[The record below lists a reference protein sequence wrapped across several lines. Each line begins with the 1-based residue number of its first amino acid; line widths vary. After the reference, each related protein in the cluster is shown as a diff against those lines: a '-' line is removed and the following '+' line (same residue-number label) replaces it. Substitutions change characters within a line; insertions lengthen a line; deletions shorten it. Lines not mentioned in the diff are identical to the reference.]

1 MLTANM
7 SSSINRRKFLRNAGL
22 LTTGVLTARM
32 PALAFSAPYAWN
44 PELPKKLDSAWVRS
58 LYDRGTV
65 TTYLKSKNEL
75 QYIGMPV
82 GGINCGTVYLGGDG
96 RLWLWDIFNRNQEG
110 VEPKEVL
117 WGPYG
122 KNQRG
127 IISRDGACY
136 VQPSK
141 NIRPLQQGFAVL
153 IEWDGKQVI
162 KQLEA
167 DDWDE
172 IAFEATYPV
181 ANIRYTDPK
190 IPVTI
195 SLEAYSP
202 FIALDEHNSG
212 LPATILS
219 FTVHNT
225 SSSEVKVS
233 LLGWLEN
240 KVCIYTADPALH
252 ERVNTVSSGDGLKTV
267 QGTIRVLR
275 RATDAQL
282 DQKHDWGSMAI
293 SAFSDK
299 AMASTNLLF
308 PLNADSFTK
317 PDKDATTVFPDVA
330 MLGSVADQRILPA
343 GAKETYHFAISWYF
357 PNLELKGVQEGKGQ
371 YYQNQFKDAAG
382 VIAYI
387 HANFDK
393 LQSQTKL
400 WKDTWYDSTLP
411 WWFMERT
418 FQNISTLATTT
429 CHRLPNGR
437 FWAWE
442 GVGSCPGNC
451 THVWQ
456 YAQASGR
463 IFPALERDTRERV
476 DLGLA
481 QQPDGGIWFRAELQK
496 RPAIDGQA
504 GTVLRIYR
512 EHQMSKDSG
521 FLQRNWPHIKRA
533 VQFIMLQDKNGDG
546 MEDTPMENTLD
557 AMWAGEIAWIVGL
570 CIAGVRAGQ
579 AMAEEMND
587 TDFAKTCKN
596 YVEKG
601 RRNMEDKLFNGEYFI
616 HRPDPVIGRK
626 KLGSYNTSHIDQ
638 IFGQSWAFQVG
649 LGRVLDK
656 GKTLSALR
664 ALWKYNFTTDVG
676 PYISEHLGGR
686 PYAIPGE
693 GGMIMNT
700 NPKNEPKPYGE
711 EVTWQEGYFN
721 ECMTG
726 FEHQVAA
733 HMMAEGLVDE
743 SLIMTRTIHD
753 RYHAAKRNPFNEI
766 ECSDHYARAMA
777 SHGTFITAC
786 GFEYHGPKQYL
797 RFDPKLSPDNFKAP
811 FTAAE
816 GWGSYEQK
824 RSKSD
829 FTAQVA
835 LKYGLLHLKE
845 LGVVLQSSH
854 RPGKITATLNGKQIP
869 CKLQHG
875 EAAKVIFGDAVV
887 IKEGEVLVL
896 NIA

>member
-1 MLTANM
+1 M
-7 SSSINRRKFLRNAGL
+7 SSSINRRKFLKNTGL
-22 LTTGVLTARM
+22 LTVGVFASRIS
-32 PALAFSAPYAWN
+32 ADAFPYLNRWD
-44 PELPKKLDSAWVRS
+44 PELPKKLDPAWVKS

-110 VEPKEVL
+110 VEPKEVI

-136 VQPSK
+136 IEPSK

-153 IEWDGKQVI
+153 LEWDGKQLI
-162 KQLEA
+162 KKLEEA
-167 DDWDE
+167 EWNE
-172 IAFEATYPV
+172 ITFEATYPM
-181 ANIRYTDPK
+181 ATIRYTDPAL
-190 IPVTI
+190 PVAI

-212 LPATILS
+212 LPATIFS
-219 FTVHNT
+219 FHVDNT
-225 SSSEVKVS
+225 SSSEVKVT

-240 KVCIYTADPALH
+240 KACIYTADPSLH
-252 ERVNTVSSGDGLKTV
+252 ERINTVLPAKGISMV
-267 QGTIRVLR
+267 QGSVAVLKH
-275 RATDAQL
+275 ATDDAL
-282 DQKHDWGSMAI
+282 NQKHDFGTFAI
-293 SAFSDK
+293 SDFNDK
-299 AMASTNLLF
+299 AITNTNLLF

-317 PDKDATTVFPDVA
+317 PGEPVIKVFPDVP
-330 MLGSVADQRILPA
+330 MLASVADQRKLAA
-343 GAKETYHFAISWYF
+343 GAKENYHFALSWHF
-357 PNLELKGVQEGKGQ
+357 ANLELKGVQEGKGR
-371 YYQNQFKDAAG
+371 YYQNQFKDASE
-382 VIAYI
+382 VVTYI
-387 HANFDK
+387 HSNFDQ
-393 LQSQTKL
+393 LSSQTKL

-411 WWFMERT
+411 WWFMERA

-504 GTVLRIYR
+504 GTVLRFYR
-512 EHQMSKDSG
+512 EHQMSKDSQ
-521 FLQRNWPHIKRA
+521 FLRRNWPHIKLA
-533 VQFIMLQDKNGDG
+533 TQFIIAQDKNGDG

-587 TDFAKTCKN
+587 TAFAATCKN

-601 RRNMEDKLFNGEYFI
+601 RRNMEEKLFNGEYFI
-616 HRPDPVIGRK
+616 HRPDPIVGRK

-638 IFGQSWAFQVG
+638 VFGQSWAFQVG
-649 LGRVLDK
+649 LGRVLDRQ
-656 GKTLSALR
+656 KTLGALKS
-664 ALWKYNFTTDVG
+664 LWKYNFTTDVG
-676 PYISEHLGGR
+676 PYIAEHLGGR
-686 PYAIPGE
+686 PYAVPGE

-733 HMMAEGLVDE
+733 HMMAEGMIDE

-777 SHGTFITAC
+777 SYGTFITAC
-786 GFEYHGPKQYL
+786 GFEYHGPKQYM
-797 RFDPKLSPDNFKAP
+797 RFAPKLNPDDFKAP

-816 GWGSYEQK
+816 AWGSFSQK
-824 RSKSD
+824 RAGQS
-829 FTAQVA
+829 FTAQLDV
-835 LKYGLLHLKE
+835 KYGQLQLKE
-845 LGVVLQSSH
+845 LGVDLQSGYK
-854 RPGKITATLNGKQIP
+854 PGKLTASLNG
-869 CKLQHG
+869 QHVG
-875 EAAKVIFGDAVV
+875 CHFIHGDSPKIVFADA
-887 IKEGEVLVL
+887 L
-896 NIA
+896 NIKAGQALIVNIS